1 MTQQI
6 ISIVDDDPLFQYVTK
21 RMIDK
26 LLSNYNLLQFT
37 DGSQAIAYIR
47 ENLENAENLPQ
58 LIFLDIN
65 MPGLNGWQFLEEFRT
80 LQISNYFPV
89 IYMASSS
96 TDSTDINKAKTYEE
110 LFGYI
115 VKPISR
121 EELGEILTTTYVD

>member
-1 MTQQI
+1 MANQTI
-6 ISIVDDDPLFQYVTK
+6 CIVDDDPLFQYVTK

-26 LLSNYNLLQFT
+26 VLSNYHLLQFT
-37 DGSQAIAYIR
+37 DGGQAIEYIR
-47 ENLENAENLPQ
+47 ENLEHAENLPQ
-58 LIFLDIN
+58 LVFLDIN
-65 MPGLNGWQFLEEFRT
+65 MPGMNGWQFLEEFRS
-80 LQISNYFPV
+80 LQSDNYLPV

-121 EELGEILTTTYVD
+121 EELAEILTATYVD

>member
-1 MTQQI
+1 MANQI
-6 ISIVDDDPLFQYVTK
+6 ICIVDDDPLFQYVTK

-26 LLSNYNLLQFT
+26 VLSNYHLLQFT
-37 DGSQAIAYIR
+37 DGGQAIAYLK
-47 ENLENAENLPQ
+47 ENLGNAENLPQ

-65 MPGLNGWQFLEEFRT
+65 MPGLNGWQFLEEFKT
-80 LQISNYFPV
+80 LQIGNYLPV

-96 TDSTDINKAKTYEE
+96 TDNTDINKAKTYEE

-121 EELGEILTTTYVD
+121 EELVEILTATYVD

>member
-1 MTQQI
+1 MANQI
-6 ISIVDDDPLFQYVTK
+6 ICIVDDDPLFQYVTK

-26 LLSNYNLLQFT
+26 VLDDHNLLQFT
-37 DGSQAIAYIR
+37 DGHQAIAYIK
-47 ENLENAENLPQ
+47 ENIDNADQLPQ

-65 MPGLNGWQFLEEFRT
+65 MPGLNGWQFLDEFRL
-80 LQISNYFPV
+80 LQTNQYFPV

-96 TDSTDINKAKTYEE
+96 TDSTDINRAKTYEE

-121 EELGEILTTTYVD
+121 EELKDIISATYIG